1 MCAMPLALVRISN
14 LKENKPFS
22 GNNTF
27 YKQPNKNNKS
37 MKKITFLLSLLLASA
52 GVTASAQ
59 DAFEASSAPSNGSWA
74 SDTKWYKMTLAGNHL
89 SAYKTDHNGSL
100 LDNSA
105 TVEGAGAYWCIV
117 GDETN
122 GYKFYNRAA
131 GPNKV
136 FGIVCT
142 LTNNDNDLTRA
153 SFYTSEAVSASSG
166 VGTTFDLGLYSGT
179 TSNEY
184 HVKLHGAGNYYWNQR
199 GNYLGYWN
207 SPAAAGAGV
216 NGSKVKFSA
225 VELSEVEAA
234 DNALADDFKT
244 ALSEKITAAKA
255 LLNDNKVG
263 YYSQAA
269 IDKAQAVLDAAASTE
284 VDYYNAKIELKPNG
298 PKAGVLYR
306 IKSTN
311 SAFATTKV
319 IYHDGTAT
327 KWGNEDVTNP
337 SQYWFM
343 EPYSDGS
350 SYYKLQAI
358 DSKLYFNSSSQ
369 LSTTPGYVEIAS
381 TPGLVNIHVSGAS
394 MLHAQGHNG
403 GQGNEGNLIAYE
415 EAAQIFGQESGPSGW
430 TIVEATL
437 DEAKQMRV
445 SEEGTPEVYEGGL
458 LVGTFDARKAKAF
471 NKISSS
477 ATMAD
482 VLNLVNTDLPTSV
495 TIDENKYYRLVCV
508 SPKTGNKDANEN
520 LSDPTY
526 TTLTRGTNNVV
537 TAPFS
542 KGNVDQIWK
551 FEKTEGGY
559 YLKNMNGNG
568 YLNNVRAG
576 NARANLV
583 GTPSDKFEI
592 KEGSISTQKA
602 LHVVGEHDKQCLF
615 AENHPNEPE
624 KGDPYAVCGW
634 YDFNNRPD
642 YSNHAWAWKLVEA
655 DDIEV
660 ALNPVESKSYATA
673 YLPFGV
679 SAVSGAKAYTAAEP
693 ANGQTV
699 MTETA
704 NFAKETGVLLV
715 SDEAAAKAVLTI
727 GDVDGAT
734 NTSALK
740 GTLLAKD
747 ITGAQTKYLVF
758 GKNKANE
765 TEVGFFEP
773 STTVTSIP
781 ANRAFFADAEGSA
794 IALNFGNVTAVNN
807 VVAGNANANAPIFDL
822 TGRRVVK
829 AVKGGLYIQNGKK
842 YIVK

>member
-1 MCAMPLALVRISN
+1 
-14 LKENKPFS
+14 
-22 GNNTF
+22 
-27 YKQPNKNNKS
+27 
-37 MKKITFLLSLLLASA
+37 MKKFTFLLSLLLAST

-59 DAFEASSAPSNGSWA
+59 DTFEVSNAPSNGSWA
-74 SDTKWYKMTLAGNHL
+74 SDTKWYKMSLGGNYL

-105 TVEGAGAYWCIV
+105 AVEGAGAYWCIV

-122 GYKFYNRAA
+122 GFKFYNRAA

-142 LTNNDNDLTRA
+142 LTNDNNDLTRA

-207 SPAAAGAGV
+207 SSAAAGV

-306 IKSTN
+306 IKSAN
-311 SAFATTKV
+311 SAFKTTKV
-319 IYHDGTAT
+319 IYHDGTAA
-327 KWGNEDVTNP
+327 KWGNEDVTSP

-343 EPYSDGS
+343 EPYSEGS

-369 LSTTPGYVEIAS
+369 LSATPGYVEIAS

-415 EAAQIFGQESGPSGW
+415 EAAQIFGQEGGPSGW
-430 TIVEATL
+430 TIVEAKL
-437 DEAKQMRV
+437 DEAKQMQV
-445 SEEGTPEVYEGGL
+445 SEEGTPELYEGGL
-458 LVGTFDARKAKAF
+458 LVGTFDAKKAKAF

-508 SPKTGNKDANEN
+508 SPKTGNKDANKN

-526 TTLTRGTNNVV
+526 TTLTRGTKNVV

-551 FEKTEGGY
+551 FEKTDGGY

-568 YLNNVRAG
+568 YLNNVRQG
-576 NARANLV
+576 DTRASLV
-583 GTPSDKFEI
+583 STPSDKFEI
-592 KEGSISTQKA
+592 MEGSVSTQKA
-602 LHVVGEHDKQCLF
+602 LHVVGVMSTACLF
-615 AENHPNEPE
+615 AENHPNEPT

-634 YDFNNRPD
+634 FEGPD
-642 YSNHAWAWKLVEA
+642 YSNGAWAWKFVEA

-660 ALNPVESKSYATA
+660 ALNTVESKSYATA

-715 SDEAAAKAVLTI
+715 SDEAADKAVLTI
-727 GDVDGAT
+727 GDAEDAA
-734 NTSALK
+734 NSSALK

-747 ITGAQTKYLVF
+747 ITDAQTKYLVF
-758 GKNKANE
+758 GKNNTNE

>member
-1 MCAMPLALVRISN
+1 
-14 LKENKPFS
+14 
-22 GNNTF
+22 
-27 YKQPNKNNKS
+27 

-59 DAFEASSAPSNGSWA
+59 NTFEVSSAPSNGSWA
-74 SDTKWYKMTLAGNHL
+74 SGTKWYKMSLREKYL
-89 SAYKTDHNGSL
+89 SAYDADVNG
-100 LDNSA
+100 NVRAAA
-105 TVEGAGAYWCIV
+105 TEAPTGAGAYWCIV
-117 GDETN
+117 ADGEN
-122 GYKFYNRAA
+122 GYKLYNRAA

-136 FGIVCT
+136 LGLSQTTTSDGFDG
-142 LTNNDNDLTRA
+142 TRA
-153 SFYTSEAVSASSG
+153 CFYAATTASSATE
-166 VGTTFDLGLYSGT
+166 VGTTFDISLMQDQTVIYK
-179 TSNEY
+179 
-184 HVKLHGAGNYYWNQR
+184 VKLKDSQNLYWNQR
-199 GNYLGYWN
+199 AGYLGYWN
-207 SPAAAGAGV
+207 NGGAATDD
-216 NGSKVKFSA
+216 GSKVKFYA
-225 VELSEVEAA
+225 VDEATVEADDNTNA
-234 DNALADDFKT
+234 DAYKT
-244 ALSEKITAAKA
+244 ALSEKITAAQSFVA
-255 LLNDNKVG
+255 DDKVG
-263 YYSQAA
+263 YYSQSAITAA
-269 IDKAQAVLDAAASTE
+269 QTVLNNSSSKAG
-284 VDYYNAKIELKPNG
+284 DYYFAALDLQPNM
-298 PKAGVLYR
+298 PKAGVLYC
-306 IKSTN
+306 IKSANT
-311 SAFATTKV
+311 SFTEAKA
-319 IYHDGTAT
+319 IYHEGTTT
-327 KWGNEDVTNP
+327 KWGKYDVTNAA
-337 SQYWFM
+337 QYWFFT
-343 EPYSDGS
+343 PWGRG
-350 SYYKLQAI
+350 YKLQTV
-358 DSKLYFNSSSQ
+358 DTKTYFNTSRSMSK
-369 LSTTPGYVEIAS
+369 TAGFVEIAWYA
-381 TPGLVNIHVSGAS
+381 PNVVNIRVQGAQTLHAEGHSGGSGVSGNIIDY
-394 MLHAQGHNG
+394 QETGFG
-403 GQGNEGNLIAYE
+403 K
-415 EAAQIFGQESGPSGW
+415 EAGPSSW

-445 SEEGTPEVYEGGL
+445 SGTPEVYEGGL
-458 LVGTFDARKAKAF
+458 LVGTFDERKAQAF
-471 NKISSS
+471 NNKVSSS

-482 VLNLVNTDLPTSV
+482 VLKLVNTDLPTSV
-495 TIDENKYYRLVCV
+495 TVDVNKYYRLVCV
-508 SPKTGNKDANEN
+508 SPKIDHKISDDNNPKG
-520 LSDPTY
+520 DPTY

-551 FEKTEGGY
+551 FETTDGGY

-568 YLNNVRAG
+568 YLNNVRQG
-576 NARANLV
+576 DARASLV
-583 GTPSDKFEI
+583 NTPSDKFEI
-592 KEGSISTQKA
+592 MDGSVSTQKA
-602 LHVVGEHDKQCLF
+602 LHVVGVMSTACLF
-615 AENHPNEPE
+615 AENHPDEPT

-634 YDFNNRPD
+634 FQGSD
-642 YSNHAWAWKLVEA
+642 YSTGGAWAWKFVEA

-660 ALNPVESKSYATA
+660 ALNTVESKSYATA

-747 ITGAQTKYLVF
+747 ITDAQTKYLVF
-758 GKNKANE
+758 GKNNANE

>member
-1 MCAMPLALVRISN
+1 
-14 LKENKPFS
+14 
-22 GNNTF
+22 
-27 YKQPNKNNKS
+27 

-59 DAFEASSAPSNGSWA
+59 DAFVASSAPSNGNWA
-74 SDTKWYKMTLAGNHL
+74 SDTKWYKMTLGGNQL
-89 SAYKTDHNGSL
+89 SAYNTDHNGSL

-105 TVEGAGAYWCIV
+105 TADGAGAYWCIV

-136 FGIVCT
+136 FGIVSAF
-142 LTNNDNDLTRA
+142 TNDYNDVTRA
-153 SFYTSEAVSASSG
+153 SFYTSETVSASSE

-199 GNYLGYWN
+199 GKYLGYWN
-207 SPAAAGAGV
+207 SSAATSV
-216 NGSKVKFSA
+216 DGSKVKFSA

-234 DNALADDFKT
+234 DNALATDFKT

-255 LLNDNKVG
+255 LLGDNKVG

-269 IDKAQAVLDAAASTE
+269 IDKAQAVFDATTSTAA
-284 VDYYNAKIELKPNG
+284 DYYFAKIELKPNA

-306 IKSTN
+306 IKSAN
-311 SAFATTKV
+311 SAFKTTTKV
-319 IYHDGTAT
+319 IYHDGAT
-327 KWGNEDVTNP
+327 PKWGNEDVTNA
-337 SQYWFM
+337 SQYWFI
-343 EPYSDGS
+343 EPYGS
-350 SYYKLQAI
+350 FCYKLQAI
-358 DSKLYFNSSSQ
+358 DSKLYLNSASQ
-369 LSTTPGYVEIAS
+369 LSTTPNYVEIAS
-381 TPGLVNIHVSGAS
+381 TPGLVNIRVLGAA

-403 GQGNEGNLIAYE
+403 GEGNEGNVIAYE
-415 EAAQIFGQESGPSGW
+415 ENAQIFGQEGGPSSW

-437 DEAKQMRV
+437 DEAKQMQV
-445 SEEGTPEVYEGGL
+445 KGTPDVYEGGL
-458 LVGTFDARKAKAF
+458 LVGGFDAQNAEAF
-471 NKISSS
+471 HQNMASST
-477 ATMAD
+477 TMED
-482 VLNLVNTDLPTSV
+482 VLNKINSELPV
-495 TIDENKYYRLVCV
+495 AGHALDVNKYYRLVCV

-520 LSDPTY
+520 ASDPTY

-551 FEKTEGGY
+551 FEKTDGGY
-559 YLKNMNGNG
+559 YLKNMNDNG
-568 YLNNVRAG
+568 YLNNVRQG
-576 NARANLV
+576 NARASLV
-583 GTPSDKFEI
+583 NTPSDKFEI
-592 KEGSISTQKA
+592 KDGSVSTQKA
-602 LHVVGEHDKQCLF
+602 LHVVGQIATACLF
-615 AENHPNEPE
+615 AENHPNEPA

-634 YDFNNRPD
+634 FQGSD
-642 YSNHAWAWKLVEA
+642 YSNGAWAWKFVEA

-660 ALNPVESKSYATA
+660 ALNTVESKSYATA

-715 SDEAAAKAVLTI
+715 SDEAADKAVLTI
-727 GDVDGAT
+727 GDVEGAT

-740 GTLLAKD
+740 GTLLAKN
-747 ITGAQTKYLVF
+747 ITDAQTKYLVF
-758 GKNKANE
+758 GKNNANE

-781 ANRAFFADAEGSA
+781 ANRAFFADAEDSA

>member
-1 MCAMPLALVRISN
+1 MSL
-14 LKENKPFS
+14 S
-22 GNNTF
+22 GN
-27 YKQPNKNNKS
+27 Y
-37 MKKITFLLSLLLASA
+37 
-52 GVTASAQ
+52 
-59 DAFEASSAPSNGSWA
+59 
-74 SDTKWYKMTLAGNHL
+74 L

-142 LTNNDNDLTRA
+142 LTNDNNDLTRA

-207 SPAAAGAGV
+207 SSAAAGV

-244 ALSEKITAAKA
+244 ALSEKITAARA

-437 DEAKQMRV
+437 DEAKQMQV
-445 SEEGTPEVYEGGL
+445 SEEGTPELYEGGL
-458 LVGTFDARKAKAF
+458 LVGTFDAKKAKAF

-477 ATMAD
+477 ATMTD

-508 SPKTGNKDANEN
+508 SPKTGNKDANKN

-526 TTLTRGTNNVV
+526 TTLTRGTKNVV

-551 FEKTEGGY
+551 FEKTDGGY

-568 YLNNVRAG
+568 YLNNVRQG
-576 NARANLV
+576 DARASLV
-583 GTPSDKFEI
+583 NTPSDKFEI
-592 KEGSISTQKA
+592 MEGSVSTQKA
-602 LHVVGEHDKQCLF
+602 LHVVGVMSTACLF
-615 AENHPNEPE
+615 AENHPNEPA
-624 KGDPYAVCGW
+624 KGDPYAVAGW
-634 YDFNNRPD
+634 YEGPD
-642 YSNHAWAWKLVEA
+642 YSNGAWAWKFVEA

-660 ALNPVESKSYATA
+660 ALNTVESKSYATA

-715 SDEAAAKAVLTI
+715 SDEAADKAVLTI
-727 GDVDGAT
+727 GDVEGAT
-734 NTSALK
+734 NSSALK

-747 ITGAQTKYLVF
+747 ITDAQTKYLVF
-758 GKNKANE
+758 GKNNANE
-765 TEVGFFEP
+765 KEVGFFEP
-773 STTVTSIP
+773 SATVTSIP
-781 ANRAFFADAEGSA
+781 ANRAFFADAKGSA

>member
-1 MCAMPLALVRISN
+1 
-14 LKENKPFS
+14 
-22 GNNTF
+22 
-27 YKQPNKNNKS
+27 

-59 DAFEASSAPSNGSWA
+59 DAFEVSSAPSNGSWA
-74 SDTKWYKMTLAGNHL
+74 SGTKWYKMTLGGNQL
-89 SAYKTDHNGSL
+89 SAYNTDHNGSL

-105 TVEGAGAYWCIV
+105 TAEGAGAYWCVV
-117 GDETN
+117 GDEAN

-136 FGIVCT
+136 FGIVSAF
-142 LTNNDNDLTRA
+142 TNDYNDVTRA
-153 SFYTSEAVSASSG
+153 SFYTSATVSASSE
-166 VGTTFDLGLYSGT
+166 VGTTFDLGLYAKT

-184 HVKLHGAGNYYWNQR
+184 HVKLHGDGNYYWNQR
-199 GNYLGYWN
+199 GKYLGYWN
-207 SPAAAGAGV
+207 SSAATDKRV
-216 NGSKVKFSA
+216 DGSKVKFSA

-234 DNALADDFKT
+234 DNASAEAFKT

-255 LLNDNKVG
+255 LLDDNKVG

-269 IDKAQAVLDAAASTE
+269 IDKAQTVLDATTSTAA
-284 VDYYNAKIELKPNG
+284 DYYFAKIELKPNA

-306 IKSTN
+306 IKSAN
-311 SAFATTKV
+311 SAFKTTTKV
-319 IYHDGTAT
+319 IYHDGATT
-327 KWGNEDVTNP
+327 KWGNEDVTSA
-337 SQYWFM
+337 SQYWFI
-343 EPYSDGS
+343 EPYGS
-350 SYYKLQAI
+350 FCYKLQAI
-358 DSKLYFNSSSQ
+358 DSKLYLNSASQ
-369 LSTTPGYVEIAS
+369 LSTTPNYVEIAS
-381 TPGLVNIHVSGAS
+381 TPGSVNIRVLGAA

-403 GQGNEGNLIAYE
+403 GEGNEGNVIAYE
-415 EAAQIFGQESGPSGW
+415 ENAQIFGQEGGPSSW

-445 SEEGTPEVYEGGL
+445 SEEGTPEEYEGGL
-458 LVGTFDARKAKAF
+458 LVGTFDAKKAKAF
-471 NKISSS
+471 NNNISSS

-508 SPKTGNKDANEN
+508 SPKIDHKDSNNNN
-520 LSDPTY
+520 LKGDPTY

-551 FEKTEGGY
+551 FEKTDGGY

-568 YLNNVRAG
+568 YLNNVRQG
-576 NARANLV
+576 YARASLV
-583 GTPSDKFEI
+583 NTPSDKFEI
-592 KEGSISTQKA
+592 KEGSVSTQKA
-602 LHVVGEHDKQCLF
+602 LHVVGVMSTACLF
-615 AENHPNEPE
+615 AENHPNEPA

-634 YDFNNRPD
+634 FQGSD
-642 YSNHAWAWKLVEA
+642 YSTGGAWAWKFVEA

-660 ALNPVESKSYATA
+660 ALNTVESKSYATA

-715 SDEAAAKAVLTI
+715 SDEAADKAVLTI
-727 GDVDGAT
+727 GDVEGAT

-747 ITGAQTKYLVF
+747 ITDAQTKYLVF

-794 IALNFGNVTAVNN
+794 IALNFGYVTAVNN
-807 VVAGNANANAPIFDL
+807 VVAGNANVNAPIFDL

-829 AVKGGLYIQNGKK
+829 TVKGGLYIQNGKK

>member
-1 MCAMPLALVRISN
+1 
-14 LKENKPFS
+14 
-22 GNNTF
+22 
-27 YKQPNKNNKS
+27 
-37 MKKITFLLSLLLASA
+37 MKKFTFFLSLLLAFV

-59 DAFEASSAPSNGSWA
+59 VAFEASEAPSNGEWA
-74 SDTKWYKMTLAGNHL
+74 SNTTWYRMSLHGKYL
-89 SAYKTDHNGSL
+89 SAYDATING
-100 LDNSA
+100 DIKNQSA
-105 TVEGAGAYWCIV
+105 AQLSGAGAYWCVV
-117 GDETN
+117 GDATS

-131 GPNKV
+131 GPGRV
-136 FGIVCT
+136 LGIHKGLLSDGNSRAFFCASSTNGTSSDPVGT
-142 LTNNDNDLTRA
+142 LF
-153 SFYTSEAVSASSG
+153 SISAVSG
-166 VGTTFDLGLYSGT
+166 KPTEF
-179 TSNEY
+179 NI
-184 HVKLHGAGNYYWNQR
+184 KLNGGENYYWNDR
-199 GNYLGYWN
+199 NNYLSYWN
-207 SPAAAGAGV
+207 TTQAIGAG
-216 NGSKVKFSA
+216 GSKVQFYK
-225 VELSEVEAA
+225 VELTDVEAD
-234 DNALADDFKT
+234 DNANADTYRT
-244 ALSEKITAAKA
+244 ALQNRLTAAKTA
-255 LLNDNKVG
+255 IDDSKVG
-263 YYSQAA
+263 YFSNAA
-269 IDKAQAVLDAAASTE
+269 VNAAQAVLDGESSKAG
-284 VDYYNAKIELKPNG
+284 DYYFAKLELQANS
-298 PKAGVLYR
+298 PKANVIYR
-306 IKSTN
+306 IQSGNT
-311 SAFATTKV
+311 SFGTTKA
-319 IYHDGTAT
+319 IYHDGVAV
-327 KWGNEDVTNP
+327 KWGNEDVTNS
-337 SQYWFM
+337 SQYWFFT
-343 EPYSDGS
+343 PYGNG
-350 SYYKLQAI
+350 YKLQAA
-358 DSKLYFNSSSQ
+358 DAKTYFASAAT
-369 LSTTPGYVEIAS
+369 LSNNAGYVEVVWYA
-381 TPGLVNIHVSGAS
+381 PHEANIRVECGKS
-394 MLHAQGHNG
+394 LHAQGHNG
-403 GQGNEGNLIAYE
+403 GNGANGNVVDYDETG
-415 EAAQIFGQESGPSGW
+415 FGGETGPCAW
-430 TIVEATL
+430 NIVEATL

-445 SEEGTPEVYEGGL
+445 SEEGTPEEYEGGL
-458 LVGTFDARKAKAF
+458 LVGSFAVQKARAF
-471 NKISSS
+471 NNKISSS

-508 SPKTGNKDANEN
+508 SPKTGNVDANN
-520 LSDPTY
+520 NASDPTY

-551 FEKTEGGY
+551 FEKTDGGY

-576 NARANLV
+576 DARANLV

-615 AENHPNEPE
+615 AENHPNEPT
-624 KGDPYAVCGW
+624 KGDPYAVAGW
-634 YDFNNRPD
+634 YDFNKRPD
-642 YSNHAWAWKLVEA
+642 YSNGAWAWKLVEA

-660 ALNPVESKSYATA
+660 ALNTVESKSYATA

-715 SDEAAAKAVLTI
+715 SDEAADKAVLTI
-727 GDVDGAT
+727 GDVEGAT

-747 ITGAQTKYLVF
+747 ITGAQAKYLVF

-822 TGRRVVK
+822 SGRRVVK

>member
-1 MCAMPLALVRISN
+1 
-14 LKENKPFS
+14 
-22 GNNTF
+22 
-27 YKQPNKNNKS
+27 

-59 DAFEASSAPSNGSWA
+59 DAFVASSAPSNGNWA
-74 SDTKWYKMTLAGNHL
+74 SDTKWYKMTLGGNQL
-89 SAYKTDHNGSL
+89 SAYNTDHNGSL

-105 TVEGAGAYWCIV
+105 TAEGAGAYWCVV

-136 FGIVCT
+136 FGIVSAF
-142 LTNNDNDLTRA
+142 TNDYNDVTRA
-153 SFYTSEAVSASSG
+153 SFYTSETVSASSE

-199 GNYLGYWN
+199 GKYLGYWN
-207 SPAAAGAGV
+207 SSAATSV

-225 VELSEVEAA
+225 VELSDVEAA
-234 DNALADDFKT
+234 DNASAEAFKT

-255 LLNDNKVG
+255 LLDDSKVG

-269 IDKAQAVLDAAASTE
+269 IDKAQAVLDAAASTAA
-284 VDYYNAKIELKPNG
+284 DYYFAKIELKPNA

-306 IKSTN
+306 IKSAN
-311 SAFATTKV
+311 SAFKTTTKV
-319 IYHDGTAT
+319 IYHDGATT
-327 KWGNEDVTNP
+327 KWGNEDVTNA
-337 SQYWFM
+337 SQYWFI
-343 EPYSDGS
+343 EPYGS
-350 SYYKLQAI
+350 FCYKLQAI
-358 DSKLYFNSSSQ
+358 DSKLYLNSASQ
-369 LSTTPGYVEIAS
+369 LSTTPNYVEIAS
-381 TPGLVNIHVSGAS
+381 TPGLVNIRVLGAA

-403 GQGNEGNLIAYE
+403 GEGNEGNVIAYE
-415 EAAQIFGQESGPSGW
+415 ENAQIFGQEGGPSSW

-437 DEAKQMRV
+437 DEAKQMQV
-445 SEEGTPEVYEGGL
+445 KGTPDVYEGGL
-458 LVGTFDARKAKAF
+458 LVGGFDAQNAEAF
-471 NKISSS
+471 HQNMASST
-477 ATMAD
+477 TMED
-482 VLNLVNTDLPTSV
+482 VLNKINSELPV
-495 TIDENKYYRLVCV
+495 AGHALDVNKYYRLVCV

-520 LSDPTY
+520 ASDPTY

-551 FEKTEGGY
+551 FEKTDGGY
-559 YLKNMNGNG
+559 YLKNMNDNG
-568 YLNNVRAG
+568 YLNNVRQG
-576 NARANLV
+576 NARASLV
-583 GTPSDKFEI
+583 NTPSDKFEI
-592 KEGSISTQKA
+592 KDGSVSTQKA
-602 LHVVGEHDKQCLF
+602 LHVVGQIATACLF
-615 AENHPNEPE
+615 AENHPNEPA

-634 YDFNNRPD
+634 FQGSD
-642 YSNHAWAWKLVEA
+642 YSNGAWAWKFVEA

-660 ALNPVESKSYATA
+660 ALNTVESKSYATA

-715 SDEAAAKAVLTI
+715 SDEAADKAVLTI
-727 GDVDGAT
+727 GDVEGAT

-740 GTLLAKD
+740 GTLLAKN
-747 ITGAQTKYLVF
+747 ITDAQTKYLVF
-758 GKNKANE
+758 GKNNANE

-781 ANRAFFADAEGSA
+781 ANRAFFADAEDSA

>member
-1 MCAMPLALVRISN
+1 
-14 LKENKPFS
+14 
-22 GNNTF
+22 
-27 YKQPNKNNKS
+27 

-59 DAFEASSAPSNGSWA
+59 NAFEASNAPSNGSWA
-74 SDTKWYKMTLAGNHL
+74 SGTKWYKMTLGGKYL
-89 SAYKTDHNGSL
+89 SAYNTDHNGSL

-105 TVEGAGAYWCIV
+105 TADGAGAYWCVV

-136 FGIVCT
+136 FGIVSAF
-142 LTNNDNDLTRA
+142 TNDYNDVTRA
-153 SFYTSEAVSASSG
+153 SFYTSATVSASSE
-166 VGTTFDLGLYSGT
+166 VGTTFDLGLYANT

-199 GNYLGYWN
+199 GKYLGYWN
-207 SPAAAGAGV
+207 SSAATNKNV
-216 NGSKVKFSA
+216 DGSKVKFSA

-234 DNALADDFKT
+234 DNASAEAFKT

-255 LLNDNKVG
+255 LLDDSKVG

-269 IDKAQAVLDAAASTE
+269 IDKAQAVLDATASTAA
-284 VDYYNAKIELKPNG
+284 DYYFAKIELKPNA

-306 IKSTN
+306 IKSAN
-311 SAFATTKV
+311 SAFKTTTKV
-319 IYHDGTAT
+319 IYHDGATT
-327 KWGNEDVTNP
+327 KWGNEDVTNA
-337 SQYWFM
+337 SQYWFI
-343 EPYSDGS
+343 EPYGS
-350 SYYKLQAI
+350 FCYKLQAI
-358 DSKLYFNSSSQ
+358 DSKLYLNSASQ
-369 LSTTPGYVEIAS
+369 LSATPNYVEIAS
-381 TPGLVNIHVSGAS
+381 TPGLVNIRVLGAA
-394 MLHAQGHNG
+394 MLHAEDHNG
-403 GQGNEGNLIAYE
+403 GQGNEGNVIAYE
-415 EAAQIFGQESGPSGW
+415 ESSHIFGQEGGPSSW

-445 SEEGTPEVYEGGL
+445 SEEGTPEKYEGGL
-458 LVGTFDARKAKAF
+458 LVGTFDERKARAF
-471 NKISSS
+471 NNKISSS

-508 SPKTGNKDANEN
+508 SPKIDHKDSNN
-520 LSDPTY
+520 NNVKGDPTY

-551 FEKTEGGY
+551 FEKTDGGY

-568 YLNNVRAG
+568 YLNNVRQG
-576 NARANLV
+576 NARASLV
-583 GTPSDKFEI
+583 NTPSDKFEI
-592 KEGSISTQKA
+592 MEGSVSTQKA
-602 LHVVGEHDKQCLF
+602 LHVVGVMSTACLF
-615 AENHPNEPE
+615 AENHPDEPT

-634 YDFNNRPD
+634 FQGSD
-642 YSNHAWAWKLVEA
+642 YSTGGAWAWKFVEA

-660 ALNPVESKSYATA
+660 ALHTVESKSYATA

-715 SDEAAAKAVLTI
+715 SDEAAEKAVLTI

-747 ITGAQTKYLVF
+747 ITGAQAKYLVF

-781 ANRAFFADAEGSA
+781 ANRAFFADAEDSA

-807 VVAGNANANAPIFDL
+807 VVAGNANVNAPIFDL

>member
-1 MCAMPLALVRISN
+1 
-14 LKENKPFS
+14 
-22 GNNTF
+22 
-27 YKQPNKNNKS
+27 
-37 MKKITFLLSLLLASA
+37 MKKFTFLLSLLLAST

-59 DAFEASSAPSNGSWA
+59 DAFVASSAPSNGRWA
-74 SDTKWYKMTLAGNHL
+74 SGTKWYKMTLKGNYL
-89 SAYKTDHNGSL
+89 SAYNTDHNGSL

-105 TVEGAGAYWCIV
+105 TAEGAGAYWCIV
-117 GDETN
+117 GDATN

-136 FGIVCT
+136 FGIVSA
-142 LTNNDNDLTRA
+142 LTNNDNDVTRA
-153 SFYTSEAVSASSG
+153 SFYTSETVSASSE
-166 VGTTFDLGLYSGT
+166 VGTTFDLGLYAET

-184 HVKLHGAGNYYWNQR
+184 HVKLHGDGNYYWNKR
-199 GNYLGYWN
+199 GKYLGYWN
-207 SPAAAGAGV
+207 STAAT
-216 NGSKVKFSA
+216 NKNETGSKVKFSA
-225 VELSEVEAA
+225 VDISEVEAA
-234 DNALADDFKT
+234 DNASAETFKT

-255 LLNDNKVG
+255 LLDDSKVG

-269 IDKAQAVLDAAASTE
+269 INKAQAVLDATTSTAA
-284 VDYYNAKIELKPNG
+284 DYYFAKIELKPNV

-306 IKSTN
+306 IKSAN
-311 SAFATTKV
+311 SAFKTIKA
-319 IYHDGTAT
+319 IYHDGATT
-327 KWGNEDVTNP
+327 KWGNEDVTNA
-337 SQYWFM
+337 SQYWLI
-343 EPYSDGS
+343 EPYGS
-350 SYYKLQAI
+350 FCYKLQAI
-358 DSKLYFNSSSQ
+358 DSKLYLNSASQ
-369 LSTTPGYVEIAS
+369 LSATPNYVEIAS
-381 TPGLVNIHVSGAS
+381 TPGLVNIRVSGAA
-394 MLHAQGHNG
+394 MLHAAGHYG
-403 GQGNEGNLIAYE
+403 GEGNEGSVVAYE
-415 EAAQIFGQESGPSGW
+415 EDPQIFGQEGGPSSW

-437 DEAKQMRV
+437 DEAKQMQIAV
-445 SEEGTPEVYEGGL
+445 DKYEGNL
-458 LVGTFDARKAKAF
+458 MVGGCSAEDVAAF
-471 NKISSS
+471 HQSMASSTS
-477 ATMAD
+477 MKD
-482 VLNLVNTDLPTSV
+482 VLNKINYELPYKGTHKLDV
-495 TIDENKYYRLVCV
+495 NKYYRLVCV
-508 SPKTGNKDANEN
+508 SPKQNA
-520 LSDPTY
+520 TY
-526 TTLTRGTNNVV
+526 TTLARGTNNVV

-551 FEKTEGGY
+551 FEKTDGGY

-568 YLNNVRAG
+568 YLNNVRQG
-576 NARANLV
+576 NNLASRATLSE
-583 GTPSDKFEI
+583 TATAKFEI
-592 KEGSISTQKA
+592 KDGSISSQKA
-602 LHVVGEHDKQCLF
+602 LHVVGGIGTACLF
-615 AENHPNEPE
+615 AENSSNEA
-624 KGDPYAVCGW
+624 YAVGGW
-634 YDFNNRPD
+634 FQGSD
-642 YSNHAWAWKLVEA
+642 YSNGAWAWKFVEA

-660 ALNPVESKSYATA
+660 ALNTVEGKSYATA

-679 SAVSGAKAYTAAEP
+679 SAVSGAKAYTAATP

-727 GDVDGAT
+727 GDAEDSA
-734 NTSALK
+734 NSSALK

-758 GKNKANE
+758 GKNNTNK

-773 STTVTSIP
+773 STAVTSIP

>member
-1 MCAMPLALVRISN
+1 
-14 LKENKPFS
+14 
-22 GNNTF
+22 
-27 YKQPNKNNKS
+27 

-59 DAFEASSAPSNGSWA
+59 NAFEASNAPSNGSWA
-74 SDTKWYKMTLAGNHL
+74 SGTKWYKMTLGGKYL
-89 SAYKTDHNGSL
+89 SAYNTDHNGSL

-105 TVEGAGAYWCIV
+105 TADGAGAYWCVV

-136 FGIVCT
+136 FGIVSAF
-142 LTNNDNDLTRA
+142 TNDYNDVTRA
-153 SFYTSEAVSASSG
+153 SFYTSATVPASSE
-166 VGTTFDLGLYSGT
+166 VGTTFDLGLYANT

-199 GNYLGYWN
+199 GKYLGYWN
-207 SPAAAGAGV
+207 SSAATGV
-216 NGSKVKFSA
+216 DGSKVKFSA

-234 DNALADDFKT
+234 DNVSAEAFKT

-255 LLNDNKVG
+255 LLDDNKVG

-269 IDKAQAVLDAAASTE
+269 IDKAQAVLDATAPTAA
-284 VDYYNAKIELKPNG
+284 DYYFAKIELKPNA

-306 IKSTN
+306 IKSAN
-311 SAFATTKV
+311 SAFKTTTKV
-319 IYHDGTAT
+319 IYHDGATT
-327 KWGNEDVTNP
+327 KWGNEDVTNA
-337 SQYWFM
+337 SQYWFI
-343 EPYSDGS
+343 EPYGS
-350 SYYKLQAI
+350 FCYKLQAI
-358 DSKLYFNSSSQ
+358 DSKLYLNSASQ
-369 LSTTPGYVEIAS
+369 LSTTPNYVEIAS
-381 TPGLVNIHVSGAS
+381 TPGLANIRVLGAA

-403 GQGNEGNLIAYE
+403 GQGNEGNVIAYE
-415 EAAQIFGQESGPSGW
+415 EDAQIFGQEGGPSSW

-445 SEEGTPEVYEGGL
+445 SEEGTPEKYEGGL
-458 LVGTFDARKAKAF
+458 LVGTFDERKARAF
-471 NKISSS
+471 NNKISSS

-508 SPKTGNKDANEN
+508 SPKIDHKDSNN
-520 LSDPTY
+520 NNVKGDPTY

-551 FEKTEGGY
+551 FEKTDGGY

-568 YLNNVRAG
+568 YLNNVRQG
-576 NARANLV
+576 NARASLV
-583 GTPSDKFEI
+583 NTPSDKFEI
-592 KEGSISTQKA
+592 MEGSVSTQKA
-602 LHVVGEHDKQCLF
+602 LHVVGVMSTACLF
-615 AENHPNEPE
+615 AENHPDEPT

-634 YDFNNRPD
+634 FQGSD
-642 YSNHAWAWKLVEA
+642 YSTGGAWAWKFVEA

-660 ALNPVESKSYATA
+660 ALHTVESKSYATA

-747 ITGAQTKYLVF
+747 ITGAQTNYLVF

-781 ANRAFFADAEGSA
+781 ANRAFFTDAEVSA

-807 VVAGNANANAPIFDL
+807 VVAGNANVNAPIFDL

>member
-1 MCAMPLALVRISN
+1 
-14 LKENKPFS
+14 
-22 GNNTF
+22 
-27 YKQPNKNNKS
+27 
-37 MKKITFLLSLLLASA
+37 MKKFTFFLSLLLAFV

-59 DAFEASSAPSNGSWA
+59 VAFEASEAPSNGEWA
-74 SDTKWYKMTLAGNHL
+74 SNTTWYRMSLHGKYL
-89 SAYKTDHNGSL
+89 SAYDATING
-100 LDNSA
+100 DIKNQSA
-105 TVEGAGAYWCIV
+105 AQLSGAGAYWCVV
-117 GDETN
+117 GDATS

-131 GPNKV
+131 GPGRV
-136 FGIVCT
+136 LGIHKGLLSDGNSRAFFCASSTNGTSSDPVGT
-142 LTNNDNDLTRA
+142 LF
-153 SFYTSEAVSASSG
+153 SISAVSG
-166 VGTTFDLGLYSGT
+166 KPTEF
-179 TSNEY
+179 NI
-184 HVKLHGAGNYYWNQR
+184 KLNGGENYYWNDR
-199 GNYLGYWN
+199 DNYLSYWN
-207 SPAAAGAGV
+207 TTLAIGDG
-216 NGSKVKFSA
+216 GSKVQFYK
-225 VELSEVEAA
+225 VELTDVEAD
-234 DNALADDFKT
+234 DNANADTYRT
-244 ALSEKITAAKA
+244 ALQNRLTAAKTA
-255 LLNDNKVG
+255 IDDSKVG
-263 YYSQAA
+263 YFSNAA
-269 IDKAQAVLDAAASTE
+269 VNAAQAVLDGESSKAG
-284 VDYYNAKIELKPNG
+284 DYYFAKLELQANS
-298 PKAGVLYR
+298 PKANVIYR
-306 IKSTN
+306 IQSGNT
-311 SAFATTKV
+311 SFGTTKA
-319 IYHDGTAT
+319 IYHDGVAV
-327 KWGNEDVTNP
+327 KWGNEDVTNS
-337 SQYWFM
+337 SQYWFFT
-343 EPYSDGS
+343 PYGNG
-350 SYYKLQAI
+350 YKLQAA
-358 DSKLYFNSSSQ
+358 DAKTYFASAAT
-369 LSTTPGYVEIAS
+369 LSNNAGYVEVVWYA
-381 TPGLVNIHVSGAS
+381 PHEANIRVECGKS
-394 MLHAQGHNG
+394 LHAQGHNG
-403 GQGNEGNLIAYE
+403 GNGANGNVVAYDE
-415 EAAQIFGQESGPSGW
+415 TGFGGETGPCAW
-430 TIVEATL
+430 NIVEATL

-445 SEEGTPEVYEGGL
+445 SEEGTPEEYEGGL
-458 LVGTFDARKAKAF
+458 LVGSFDTRKAKAF

-508 SPKTGNKDANEN
+508 SPKTGNVDANN
-520 LSDPTY
+520 NASDPTY

-576 NARANLV
+576 DARAKLV

-615 AENHPNEPE
+615 AENHPNEPT
-624 KGDPYAVCGW
+624 KGDPYAVAGW
-634 YDFNNRPD
+634 YDFNKRPD
-642 YSNHAWAWKLVEA
+642 YSNGAWAWKLVEA

-715 SDEAAAKAVLTI
+715 SDEAADKAVLTI
-727 GDVDGAT
+727 GDVEGAT

-747 ITGAQTKYLVF
+747 ITDAQTKYLVF
-758 GKNKANE
+758 GKNNANE

-807 VVAGNANANAPIFDL
+807 VVAGNANVNAPIFDL

>member
-1 MCAMPLALVRISN
+1 
-14 LKENKPFS
+14 
-22 GNNTF
+22 
-27 YKQPNKNNKS
+27 
-37 MKKITFLLSLLLASA
+37 MKKFTFLQSLLLAFV

-59 DAFEASSAPSNGSWA
+59 DAFVASSAPSNGNWA
-74 SDTKWYKMTLAGNHL
+74 SDTKWYKMSLSGNYL

-184 HVKLHGAGNYYWNQR
+184 HVKLHGAGNYYWNKR

-207 SPAAAGAGV
+207 SSAATSV
-216 NGSKVKFSA
+216 DGSKVKFSA

-234 DNALADDFKT
+234 DNASAEAFKT
-244 ALSEKITAAKA
+244 ALSEKITAAKV
-255 LLNDNKVG
+255 LLDDNKVG

-284 VDYYNAKIELKPNG
+284 VDYYNAKIELKPNA

-306 IKSTN
+306 IKSAN
-311 SAFATTKV
+311 SAFKTTKV

-327 KWGNEDVTNP
+327 KWGNENVTNP

-381 TPGLVNIHVSGAS
+381 TPGLVNIHVSGAP
-394 MLHAQGHNG
+394 MLHALGHNG
-403 GQGNEGNLIAYE
+403 GKGNEGNLTAYE
-415 EAAQIFGQESGPSGW
+415 EAAQIFGQESGPSSW

-445 SEEGTPEVYEGGL
+445 SEEGTPEEYEGGL

-508 SPKTGNKDANEN
+508 SPKTGNKDVNEN
-520 LSDPTY
+520 LSDVTY

-551 FEKTEGGY
+551 FEKTDGGY

-568 YLNNVRAG
+568 YLNNVRQG
-576 NARANLV
+576 DTRASLV
-583 GTPSDKFEI
+583 NTPSDKFEI
-592 KEGSISTQKA
+592 MEGSVSTQKA
-602 LHVVGEHDKQCLF
+602 LHVVGVKYTACLF
-615 AENHPNEPE
+615 AENHPNEPT

-634 YDFNNRPD
+634 YEGPD
-642 YSNHAWAWKLVEA
+642 YSNGAWAWKFVEA

-660 ALNPVESKSYATA
+660 ALNTLGNKSYATT

-679 SAVSGAKAYTAAEP
+679 SAVKDAKAYSAATP
-693 ANGQTV
+693 ADGQTV

-715 SDEAAAKAVLTI
+715 SDEAADKAVLTI
-727 GDVDGAT
+727 GDVEGAT

-747 ITGAQTKYLVF
+747 ITGAQAKYLVF
-758 GKNKANE
+758 GKNKADE

-822 TGRRVVK
+822 SGRRVVK

>member
-1 MCAMPLALVRISN
+1 
-14 LKENKPFS
+14 
-22 GNNTF
+22 
-27 YKQPNKNNKS
+27 
-37 MKKITFLLSLLLASA
+37 MKKFTFLLSLLLASS

-59 DAFEASSAPSNGSWA
+59 DAFEVSNAPSNGSWA
-74 SDTKWYKMTLAGNHL
+74 SDTKWYKMSLSGNYL

-142 LTNNDNDLTRA
+142 LTNDNNDLTRA

-207 SPAAAGAGV
+207 SSAAAGV

-306 IKSTN
+306 IKSAN
-311 SAFATTKV
+311 SAFKTTKV
-319 IYHDGTAT
+319 IYHDGTAA
-327 KWGNEDVTNP
+327 KWGNEDVTSP

-343 EPYSDGS
+343 EPYSEGS

-369 LSTTPGYVEIAS
+369 LSATPGYVEIAS

-415 EAAQIFGQESGPSGW
+415 EAAQIFGQEGGPSGW
-430 TIVEATL
+430 TIVEAKL
-437 DEAKQMRV
+437 DEAKQMQV
-445 SEEGTPEVYEGGL
+445 SEEGTPELYEGGL
-458 LVGTFDARKAKAF
+458 LVGTFDAKKAKAF

-508 SPKTGNKDANEN
+508 SPKTGNKDANKN

-526 TTLTRGTNNVV
+526 TTLTRGTKNVV

-551 FEKTEGGY
+551 FEKTDGGY

-568 YLNNVRAG
+568 YLNNVRQG
-576 NARANLV
+576 DTRASLV
-583 GTPSDKFEI
+583 STPSDKFEI
-592 KEGSISTQKA
+592 MEGSVSTQKA
-602 LHVVGEHDKQCLF
+602 LHVVGVMSTACLF
-615 AENHPNEPE
+615 AENHPNEPT

-634 YDFNNRPD
+634 FEGPD
-642 YSNHAWAWKLVEA
+642 YSNGAWAWKFVEA

-660 ALNPVESKSYATA
+660 ALNTVESKSYATA

-715 SDEAAAKAVLTI
+715 SDEAADKAVLTI
-727 GDVDGAT
+727 GDVEGAT

-740 GTLLAKD
+740 GTLLAKN
-747 ITGAQTKYLVF
+747 ITDAQAKYLVF
-758 GKNKANE
+758 GKNKTNE

-807 VVAGNANANAPIFDL
+807 VVAGNANVNAPIFDL

>member
-1 MCAMPLALVRISN
+1 
-14 LKENKPFS
+14 
-22 GNNTF
+22 
-27 YKQPNKNNKS
+27 

-59 DAFEASSAPSNGSWA
+59 NAFEASNAPSNGSWA
-74 SDTKWYKMTLAGNHL
+74 SGTKWYKMTLGGKYL
-89 SAYKTDHNGSL
+89 SAYNTDHNGSL

-105 TVEGAGAYWCIV
+105 TADGAGAYWCVV

-136 FGIVCT
+136 FGIVSAF
-142 LTNNDNDLTRA
+142 TNDYNDVTRA
-153 SFYTSEAVSASSG
+153 SFYTSATVPASSE
-166 VGTTFDLGLYSGT
+166 VGTTFDLGLYANT

-199 GNYLGYWN
+199 GKYLGYWN
-207 SPAAAGAGV
+207 SSAATGV
-216 NGSKVKFSA
+216 DGSKVKFSA

-234 DNALADDFKT
+234 DNVSAEAFKT

-255 LLNDNKVG
+255 LLDDNKVG

-269 IDKAQAVLDAAASTE
+269 IDKAQAVLDATAPTAA
-284 VDYYNAKIELKPNG
+284 DYYFAKIELKPNA

-306 IKSTN
+306 IKSAN
-311 SAFATTKV
+311 SAFKTTTKV
-319 IYHDGTAT
+319 IYHDGATT
-327 KWGNEDVTNP
+327 KWGNEDVTNA
-337 SQYWFM
+337 SQYWFI
-343 EPYSDGS
+343 EPYGS
-350 SYYKLQAI
+350 FCYKLQAI
-358 DSKLYFNSSSQ
+358 DSKLYLNSASQ
-369 LSTTPGYVEIAS
+369 LSTTPNYVEIAS
-381 TPGLVNIHVSGAS
+381 TPGLANIRVLGAA

-403 GQGNEGNLIAYE
+403 GQGNEGNVIAYE
-415 EAAQIFGQESGPSGW
+415 ENAHIFGQEGGPSSW

-437 DEAKQMRV
+437 DEAKQMQV
-445 SEEGTPEVYEGGL
+445 KGTPDVYEGGL
-458 LVGTFDARKAKAF
+458 LVGGFDAQNAEAF
-471 NKISSS
+471 HQNMASSTTMEEVLNKINSE
-477 ATMAD
+477 
-482 VLNLVNTDLPTSV
+482 LPV
-495 TIDENKYYRLVCV
+495 AGHALDENKYYRLVCV
-508 SPKTGNKDANEN
+508 SPKIDHKDSNN
-520 LSDPTY
+520 NNVKGDPTY

-551 FEKTEGGY
+551 FEKTDGGY

-568 YLNNVRAG
+568 YLNNVRQG
-576 NARANLV
+576 DARASLV
-583 GTPSDKFEI
+583 NTPSDKFEI
-592 KEGSISTQKA
+592 KEGSVSTQKA
-602 LHVVGEHDKQCLF
+602 LHVVGVMSTACLF
-615 AENHPNEPE
+615 AENHPDEPA
-624 KGDPYAVCGW
+624 KGDAYAVCGW
-634 YDFNNRPD
+634 FQGSD
-642 YSNHAWAWKLVEA
+642 YSTGGAWAWKFVEA
-655 DDIEV
+655 DDVEV
-660 ALNPVESKSYATA
+660 ALNTVESKSYATA

-715 SDEAAAKAVLTI
+715 SDEAADKAVLTI
-727 GDVDGAT
+727 GDVEGAT

-758 GKNKANE
+758 GKNNANE
-765 TEVGFFEP
+765 KEVGFFEP

-781 ANRAFFADAEGSA
+781 ANRAFFADAEDSA

-807 VVAGNANANAPIFDL
+807 VVAGNANVNAPIFDL

>member
-1 MCAMPLALVRISN
+1 
-14 LKENKPFS
+14 
-22 GNNTF
+22 
-27 YKQPNKNNKS
+27 
-37 MKKITFLLSLLLASA
+37 MKKFTFLLSLLLASS
-52 GVTASAQ
+52 GVTANAQ
-59 DAFEASSAPSNGSWA
+59 DAFVASSAPSNGSWA

-142 LTNNDNDLTRA
+142 LTNDNNDLTRA

-207 SPAAAGAGV
+207 SSAAAGV
-216 NGSKVKFSA
+216 NGSKVMFSA

-255 LLNDNKVG
+255 LLDDNKVG

-269 IDKAQAVLDAAASTE
+269 INKAQAVLDAPTSKE
-284 VDYYNAKIELKPNG
+284 VDYYNAKIELKPNA

-311 SAFATTKV
+311 SAFTTTKV

-327 KWGNEDVTNP
+327 KWGNEDVTSP

-343 EPYSDGS
+343 EPYSEGS

-369 LSTTPGYVEIAS
+369 LSATPGYVEIAS

-394 MLHAQGHNG
+394 MIHALGHNG
-403 GQGNEGNLIAYE
+403 GKGSEGSLTAYE
-415 EAAQIFGQESGPSGW
+415 ENSQIFGQESGPSGW

-437 DEAKQMRV
+437 DEAKQMQV
-445 SEEGTPEVYEGGL
+445 SEEGTPELYEGGL
-458 LVGTFDARKAKAF
+458 LVGTFDASKAKAF
-471 NKISSS
+471 NNKVSSS

-508 SPKTGNKDANEN
+508 SPKTGNKDANKN

-526 TTLTRGTNNVV
+526 TTLTRGTKNVV

-551 FEKTEGGY
+551 FEKTDGGY

-568 YLNNVRAG
+568 YLNNVRQG
-576 NARANLV
+576 DARASLV
-583 GTPSDKFEI
+583 STPSDKFEI
-592 KEGSISTQKA
+592 MEGSVSTQKA
-602 LHVVGEHDKQCLF
+602 LHVVGQIATACLF
-615 AENHPNEPE
+615 AENHPNEPK
-624 KGDPYAVCGW
+624 KGDAYAVAGW
-634 YDFNNRPD
+634 YEGPD
-642 YSNHAWAWKLVEA
+642 YSNGAWAWKFVEA

-660 ALNPVESKSYATA
+660 ALNTVESKSYATA

-679 SAVSGAKAYTAAEP
+679 SAVSGAKAYTAATP

-734 NTSALK
+734 NSSALK

-747 ITGAQTKYLVF
+747 ITDAQTQYLVF
-758 GKNKANE
+758 GKNNANE

-773 STTVTSIP
+773 TVTSIP

>member
-1 MCAMPLALVRISN
+1 
-14 LKENKPFS
+14 
-22 GNNTF
+22 
-27 YKQPNKNNKS
+27 

-74 SDTKWYKMTLAGNHL
+74 SDTKWYKMSLSGNYL

-166 VGTTFDLGLYSGT
+166 VGTTFDLGLYAET

-184 HVKLHGAGNYYWNQR
+184 HVKLHGAGNYYWNRR

-207 SPAAAGAGV
+207 SSDATKKGV
-216 NGSKVKFSA
+216 DGSKVKFSA

-234 DNALADDFKT
+234 DNASAEAFKT

-255 LLNDNKVG
+255 LLDDNKVG

-284 VDYYNAKIELKPNG
+284 VDYYNAKIELKPNA

-311 SAFATTKV
+311 SAFETTKV

-394 MLHAQGHNG
+394 MLHALGHNSG
-403 GQGNEGNLIAYE
+403 KGNEGSLTAYE
-415 EAAQIFGQESGPSGW
+415 ENSQIFGQESGPSGW

-458 LVGTFDARKAKAF
+458 LVGTFDARKATAF

-477 ATMAD
+477 ATMVD
-482 VLNLVNTDLPTSV
+482 VLKLVNTDLPTSV

-508 SPKTGNKDANEN
+508 SPKIDHKDSNN
-520 LSDPTY
+520 NNVKGDPTY

-551 FEKTEGGY
+551 FEKTDGGY

-568 YLNNVRAG
+568 YLNNVRQG
-576 NARANLV
+576 NARASLV
-583 GTPSDKFEI
+583 NTPSDKFEI
-592 KEGSISTQKA
+592 MEGSVSTQKA
-602 LHVVGEHDKQCLF
+602 LHVVDVMSTACLF
-615 AENHPNEPE
+615 AENHPDEPT
-624 KGDPYAVCGW
+624 KGDSYAVCGW
-634 YDFNNRPD
+634 FQGSD
-642 YSNHAWAWKLVEA
+642 YSTGGAWAWKFVEA

-660 ALNPVESKSYATA
+660 ALNTVESKSYATA

-747 ITGAQTKYLVF
+747 ITGAQTNYLVF

-781 ANRAFFADAEGSA
+781 ANRAFFADVDGSA

>member
-1 MCAMPLALVRISN
+1 
-14 LKENKPFS
+14 
-22 GNNTF
+22 
-27 YKQPNKNNKS
+27 
-37 MKKITFLLSLLLASA
+37 MKKFTFFLSLLLAFV

-59 DAFEASSAPSNGSWA
+59 VAFKASEAPSNGEWA
-74 SDTKWYKMTLAGNHL
+74 SNTTWYRMSLHGKYL
-89 SAYKTDHNGSL
+89 SAYDATING
-100 LDNSA
+100 DIKNQSA
-105 TVEGAGAYWCIV
+105 AQLSGAGAYWCVV
-117 GDETN
+117 GDATS

-131 GPNKV
+131 GPGRV
-136 FGIVCT
+136 LGIHKGLLSDGNSRAFFCASSTNGTSSDPVGT
-142 LTNNDNDLTRA
+142 LF
-153 SFYTSEAVSASSG
+153 SISAVSG
-166 VGTTFDLGLYSGT
+166 KPTEF
-179 TSNEY
+179 NI
-184 HVKLHGAGNYYWNQR
+184 KLNGGENYYWNDR
-199 GNYLGYWN
+199 DNYLSYWN
-207 SPAAAGAGV
+207 TTQAIGDG
-216 NGSKVKFSA
+216 GSKVQFYK
-225 VELSEVEAA
+225 VELTDVEAD
-234 DNALADDFKT
+234 DNANADTYRT
-244 ALSEKITAAKA
+244 ALQNRLTAAKTA
-255 LLNDNKVG
+255 IDDSKVG
-263 YYSQAA
+263 YFSNAA
-269 IDKAQAVLDAAASTE
+269 VNAAQAVLDGESSKAG
-284 VDYYNAKIELKPNG
+284 DYYFAKLELQANS
-298 PKAGVLYR
+298 PKANVIYR
-306 IKSTN
+306 IQSGNT
-311 SAFATTKV
+311 SFGTTKA
-319 IYHDGTAT
+319 IYHDGVAV
-327 KWGNEDVTNP
+327 KWGNEDVTNS
-337 SQYWFM
+337 SQYWFFT
-343 EPYSDGS
+343 PYGNG
-350 SYYKLQAI
+350 YKLQAA
-358 DSKLYFNSSSQ
+358 DAKTYFASAAT
-369 LSTTPGYVEIAS
+369 LSNNAGYVEVVWYA
-381 TPGLVNIHVSGAS
+381 PHEANIRVECGKS
-394 MLHAQGHNG
+394 LHAQGHNG
-403 GQGNEGNLIAYE
+403 GNGANGNVVAYDE
-415 EAAQIFGQESGPSGW
+415 TGFGGETGPCAW
-430 TIVEATL
+430 NIVEATL

-445 SEEGTPEVYEGGL
+445 SEEGTPEEYEGGL
-458 LVGTFDARKAKAF
+458 LVGSFDTRKAKAF

-508 SPKTGNKDANEN
+508 SPKTGNVDANN
-520 LSDPTY
+520 NASDPTY

-551 FEKTEGGY
+551 FEKTDGGY

-615 AENHPNEPE
+615 AENHPNEPT

-634 YDFNNRPD
+634 YDYNNRPD
-642 YSNHAWAWKLVEA
+642 YSNGAWAWKLVEA

-660 ALNPVESKSYATA
+660 ALNTVESKSYATA

-715 SDEAAAKAVLTI
+715 SDEAADKAVLTI
-727 GDVDGAT
+727 GDVEGAT

-747 ITGAQTKYLVF
+747 ITGAQAKYLVF

-822 TGRRVVK
+822 SGRRVVK

>member
-1 MCAMPLALVRISN
+1 MQANSPKANVIYRIQ
-14 LKENKPFS
+14 S
-22 GNNTF
+22 GNT
-27 YKQPNKNNKS
+27 
-37 MKKITFLLSLLLASA
+37 
-52 GVTASAQ
+52 
-59 DAFEASSAPSNGSWA
+59 
-74 SDTKWYKMTLAGNHL
+74 
-89 SAYKTDHNGSL
+89 
-100 LDNSA
+100 
-105 TVEGAGAYWCIV
+105 
-117 GDETN
+117 
-122 GYKFYNRAA
+122 
-131 GPNKV
+131 
-136 FGIVCT
+136 
-142 LTNNDNDLTRA
+142 
-153 SFYTSEAVSASSG
+153 SF
-166 VGTTFDLGLYSGT
+166 GTT
-179 TSNEY
+179 
-184 HVKLHGAGNYYWNQR
+184 
-199 GNYLGYWN
+199 
-207 SPAAAGAGV
+207 
-216 NGSKVKFSA
+216 
-225 VELSEVEAA
+225 
-234 DNALADDFKT
+234 
-244 ALSEKITAAKA
+244 KA
-255 LLNDNKVG
+255 
-263 YYSQAA
+263 
-269 IDKAQAVLDAAASTE
+269 
-284 VDYYNAKIELKPNG
+284 
-298 PKAGVLYR
+298 
-306 IKSTN
+306 
-311 SAFATTKV
+311 
-319 IYHDGTAT
+319 IYHDGVAV
-327 KWGNEDVTNP
+327 KWGNEDVTNS
-337 SQYWFM
+337 SQYWFFT
-343 EPYSDGS
+343 PYGNG
-350 SYYKLQAI
+350 YKLQAA
-358 DSKLYFNSSSQ
+358 DAKTYFASAAT
-369 LSTTPGYVEIAS
+369 LSNNAGYVEVVWYA
-381 TPGLVNIHVSGAS
+381 PHEANIRVECGKS
-394 MLHAQGHNG
+394 LHAQGHNG
-403 GQGNEGNLIAYE
+403 GNGANGNVVAYDE
-415 EAAQIFGQESGPSGW
+415 TGFGGETGPCAW
-430 TIVEATL
+430 NIVEATL

-445 SEEGTPEVYEGGL
+445 SEEGTPEEYEGGL
-458 LVGTFDARKAKAF
+458 LVGTFDVQKAKAF

-508 SPKTGNKDANEN
+508 SPKTGNVDANN
-520 LSDPTY
+520 NASDPTY

-551 FEKTEGGY
+551 FEKTDGGY

-576 NARANLV
+576 DARANLV

-615 AENHPNEPE
+615 AENHPNEPT

-634 YDFNNRPD
+634 YDYNNRPD
-642 YSNHAWAWKLVEA
+642 YSNGAWAWKLVEA

-660 ALNPVESKSYATA
+660 ALNTVESKSYATA

-715 SDEAAAKAVLTI
+715 SDEAADKAVLTI
-727 GDVDGAT
+727 GDVEGAT

-747 ITGAQTKYLVF
+747 ITGAQAKYLVF

-822 TGRRVVK
+822 SGRRVVK

>member
-1 MCAMPLALVRISN
+1 
-14 LKENKPFS
+14 
-22 GNNTF
+22 
-27 YKQPNKNNKS
+27 
-37 MKKITFLLSLLLASA
+37 MKKFTFFLSLLLAFV

-59 DAFEASSAPSNGSWA
+59 DAFVASSAPSNGSWA
-74 SDTKWYKMTLAGNHL
+74 SDTKWYKMSLSGNYL

-184 HVKLHGAGNYYWNQR
+184 HVKLHGAGNYYWNKR

-207 SPAAAGAGV
+207 SSAATSV
-216 NGSKVKFSA
+216 DGSKVKFSA

-234 DNALADDFKT
+234 DNASAEAFKT

-255 LLNDNKVG
+255 LLDDNKVG

-284 VDYYNAKIELKPNG
+284 VDYYNAKIELKPNA

-306 IKSTN
+306 IKSAN
-311 SAFATTKV
+311 SAFKTTKV

-327 KWGNEDVTNP
+327 KWGNENVTNP

-343 EPYSDGS
+343 EPYSEGS

-369 LSTTPGYVEIAS
+369 LSATPGYVEIAS
-381 TPGLVNIHVSGAS
+381 TPGLVNIHVSGAP

-403 GQGNEGNLIAYE
+403 GKGNEGNLIAYE
-415 EAAQIFGQESGPSGW
+415 EAAQIFGQESGPSSW
-430 TIVEATL
+430 TIVEASL

-445 SEEGTPEVYEGGL
+445 SEEGTPEEYEGGL

-508 SPKTGNKDANEN
+508 SPKTGNKDVNEN
-520 LSDPTY
+520 LSDVTY

-551 FEKTEGGY
+551 FEKTDGGY

-568 YLNNVRAG
+568 YLNNVRQG
-576 NARANLV
+576 DARASLV
-583 GTPSDKFEI
+583 NTPSDKFEI
-592 KEGSISTQKA
+592 MEGSVSTQKA
-602 LHVVGEHDKQCLF
+602 LHVVGVMYTACLF
-615 AENHPNEPE
+615 AENHPNEPT

-634 YDFNNRPD
+634 FEGAD
-642 YSNHAWAWKLVEA
+642 YSNGAWAWKFVEA

-660 ALNPVESKSYATA
+660 ALNTVENKSYATA

-715 SDEAAAKAVLTI
+715 SDEAADKAVLTI
-727 GDVDGAT
+727 GDVEGAASS
-734 NTSALK
+734 SALQ

-773 STTVTSIP
+773 TTTTIP
-781 ANRAFFADAEGSA
+781 ANRAFFMDTTGSS
-794 IALNFGNVTAVNN
+794 IALNFGNVTAINN
-807 VVAGNANANAPIFDL
+807 VATDNVNANAPIFDL
-822 TGRRVVK
+822 SGRRVVK

>member
-1 MCAMPLALVRISN
+1 M
-14 LKENKPFS
+14 
-22 GNNTF
+22 
-27 YKQPNKNNKS
+27 
-37 MKKITFLLSLLLASA
+37 
-52 GVTASAQ
+52 
-59 DAFEASSAPSNGSWA
+59 
-74 SDTKWYKMTLAGNHL
+74 
-89 SAYKTDHNGSL
+89 SAYDADVNG
-100 LDNSA
+100 NVRA
-105 TVEGAGAYWCIV
+105 TATEAPTGAGAYWCIV
-117 GDETN
+117 ADGEN
-122 GYKFYNRAA
+122 GYKLYNRAA

-136 FGIVCT
+136 LGLSQTTTSDDFDG
-142 LTNNDNDLTRA
+142 TRA
-153 SFYTSEAVSASSG
+153 NFYAATTASSATE
-166 VGTTFDLGLYSGT
+166 VGTTFDISLMQDQTVIYK
-179 TSNEY
+179 
-184 HVKLHGAGNYYWNQR
+184 VKLKDSQNLYWNQR
-199 GNYLGYWN
+199 AGYLGYWN
-207 SPAAAGAGV
+207 NGGAATD
-216 NGSKVKFSA
+216 NGSKVKFYA
-225 VELSEVEAA
+225 VDEATVEADDNTNA
-234 DNALADDFKT
+234 DAYKT
-244 ALSEKITAAKA
+244 ALSEKITAAQSFVA
-255 LLNDNKVG
+255 DDKVG
-263 YYSQAA
+263 YYSQSAITAA
-269 IDKAQAVLDAAASTE
+269 QTVLNNSSSKAG
-284 VDYYNAKIELKPNG
+284 DYYFAALDLQPNM
-298 PKAGVLYR
+298 PKAGVLYC
-306 IKSTN
+306 IKSANT
-311 SAFATTKV
+311 SFTEAKA
-319 IYHDGTAT
+319 IYHEGTTT
-327 KWGNEDVTNP
+327 KWGKYDVTNAA
-337 SQYWFM
+337 QYWFFT
-343 EPYSDGS
+343 PWGRG
-350 SYYKLQAI
+350 YKLQTV
-358 DSKLYFNSSSQ
+358 DTKTYFNSTRSMSK
-369 LSTTPGYVEIAS
+369 TAGFVEIAWYA
-381 TPGLVNIHVSGAS
+381 PNVVNIRVQAASTLHAEGHSGGSGVSGNIIDY
-394 MLHAQGHNG
+394 QETGFG
-403 GQGNEGNLIAYE
+403 K
-415 EAAQIFGQESGPSGW
+415 EAGPSSW

-458 LVGTFDARKAKAF
+458 LVGTFDVQKARAF
-471 NKISSS
+471 NNKISSS

-508 SPKTGNKDANEN
+508 SPKIDHKDSNN
-520 LSDPTY
+520 NNVKGDSTY

-551 FEKTEGGY
+551 FEKTDGGY

-568 YLNNVRAG
+568 YLNNVRQG
-576 NARANLV
+576 NARASLV
-583 GTPSDKFEI
+583 NTPSDKFEI
-592 KEGSISTQKA
+592 MEGSVSTQKA
-602 LHVVGEHDKQCLF
+602 LHVVGVMSTACLF
-615 AENHPNEPE
+615 AENHPDEPT
-624 KGDPYAVCGW
+624 KGDSYAVCGW
-634 YDFNNRPD
+634 FQGSD
-642 YSNHAWAWKLVEA
+642 YSTGGAWAWKFVEA

-660 ALNPVESKSYATA
+660 ALNTVESKSYATA

-715 SDEAAAKAVLTI
+715 SDKAAAKAVLTI

-747 ITGAQTKYLVF
+747 ITGAQTNYLVF